1 MKNIH
6 PLLFVICSL
15 LALASC
21 QKKNAPLFRGD
32 YSFKTSGSVT
42 AKRANVSDPAMFNIT
57 LDNEIGQL
65 QIANLDRKTDSV
77 VVVMNYLNGEVI
89 VTHAYCEGRETSPSR
104 TSNAV
109 PCRVSIDGNIGVLCE
124 VNVEA
129 KGTMY
134 EDNTL
139 ILDQTYE
146 GEAAVGSLKY
156 ILYGDD
162 IHTVATRN

>member
-6 PLLFVICSL
+6 PLLFAICTL
-15 LALASC
+15 IALASC

-89 VTHAYCEGRETSPSR
+89 VTHAYCEGRNITFKDFKRS
-104 TSNAV
+104 AL
-109 PCRVSIDGNIGVLCE
+109 RVSIDGNIGVLCE